1 MPKIPTNRA
10 LTQEWISSQ
19 TNTALHLACIK
30 NLDIDIRFP
39 IRIRLKD
46 ELPVTKGHCTSPNL
60 IKIVQ
65 VTY

>member
-1 MPKIPTNRA
+1 MPKVPTNRA
-10 LTQEWISSQ
+10 LIHKNGFLLRQTQRC
-19 TNTALHLACIK
+19 TCIK